1 MRALMALCV
10 LALHAM
16 LLIGF
21 VRSRRPASAERTV
34 IILLPGPVQ
43 FARSD
48 EPRAQTPA
56 REMSRPAHRAAAVTS
71 ARQSPT
77 ASPSV
82 SAIQPRGSAPNAVR
96 PIDWYTQLEAA
107 AAVVAA
113 RSRPSRDAKEGQ
125 RSGGIFSA
133 GPTRAG
139 TSEMNAEGELIRWFN
154 DRCYSII
161 TTINLLHR
169 GMIRCVQPLGRGKA
183 RGDLFDH
190 MKDAETP
197 GDVP

>member
-1 MRALMALCV
+1 MALGV
-10 LALHAM
+10 LAVHAV
-16 LLIGF
+16 LLIGLI
-21 VRSRRPASAERTV
+21 RSRRPVSAERTV
-34 IILLPGPVQ
+34 VILLPSPGELV
-43 FARSD
+43 RSD
-48 EPRAQTPA
+48 QPRAPTPA
-56 REMSRPAHRAAAVTS
+56 REMSRPAHRVAAVKS
-71 ARQSPT
+71 ARQSST

-82 SAIQPRGSAPNAVR
+82 SAIQPQGSAPDAGL
-96 PIDWYTQLEAA
+96 PIDWYAQLQAA
-107 AAVVAA
+107 AAIVAG
-113 RSRPSRDAKEGQ
+113 RSRPSRDTKEGR

-139 TSEMNAEGELIRWFN
+139 TSEMNGDGELIRWFN

-161 TTINLLHR
+161 TTLNLRHR
-169 GMIRCVQPLGRGKA
+169 GMIKCVQPLGRGKA